1 MKLQSS
7 VKYTNTVLTKEYMLK
22 CYPIDL
28 YYFHKESQE
37 KKKGPYPTNIT
48 KLFTTIC
55 NFKHQNL

>member
-22 CYPIDL
+22 CKPIDL

-37 KKKGPYPTNIT
+37 KKKRAIPHKYNQ
-48 KLFTTIC
+48 TIH
-55 NFKHQNL
+55 NNMQL